1 MGFRDGEGEPM
12 GLSGMRE
19 RMMLLFLFNIKTS
32 PLFEDV
38 FLTVWLK
45 RLKAQKLLDQGVW
58 GIAFFLF
65 KNYLKIRVVSLS
77 LSNSSWA
84 TA

>member
-1 MGFRDGEGEPM
+1 MVNRLTVNSPI
-12 GLSGMRE
+12 S
-19 RMMLLFLFNIKTS
+19 LFL

-45 RLKAQKLLDQGVW
+45 RLKAQKLLAQGVWGFAFCFYGVW
-58 GIAFFLF
+58 GIAFFPF

-77 LSNSSWA
+77 LSNSS
-84 TA
+84 

>member
-32 PLFEDV
+32 D
-38 FLTVWLK
+38 
-45 RLKAQKLLDQGVW
+45 
-58 GIAFFLF
+58 IH
-65 KNYLKIRVVSLS
+65 YI
-77 LSNSSWA
+77 
-84 TA
+84 